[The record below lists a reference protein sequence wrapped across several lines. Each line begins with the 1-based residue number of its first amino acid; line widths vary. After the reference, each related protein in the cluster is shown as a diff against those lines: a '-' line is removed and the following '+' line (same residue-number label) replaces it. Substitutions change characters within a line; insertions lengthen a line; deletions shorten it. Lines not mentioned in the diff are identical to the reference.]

1 MDMKKLHLL
10 CTVALLVSLLSGCAE
25 MNRAPA
31 PAPAPS
37 ASPVLDRIL
46 SRGELRVG
54 MSGDMPP
61 LNMTT
66 KEDKIIGLDA
76 DLAALAADA
85 MGVKLNV
92 QKMAFSGLLPAL
104 EAGSIDMIISNM
116 TMTPDRNLK
125 VAFVGPYF
133 ISGKGLLTKNS
144 TISQAKK
151 LEDIDN
157 PKFTVVALKGSTS
170 EAVARKGLPQARLMT
185 VGTENEGVRM
195 VLDGKADAMLADF
208 PICVVAA
215 YRNQGSGLVSV
226 AAPITY
232 EPIGIAVPKGDPH
245 LLNWLDNFIR
255 GIEKAGYM
263 KDLGQKWFAKPT
275 WVDQLK

>member
-1 MDMKKLHLL
+1 MKRMHWL
-10 CTVALLVSLLSGCAE
+10 CVVVVIVSILSGCAE

-31 PAPAPS
+31 PS
-37 ASPVLDRIL
+37 SSPVMDRIL

-61 LNMTT
+61 LNMLT

-76 DLAALAADA
+76 DLAALMADA
-85 MGVKLNV
+85 MGVKLSV
-92 QKMAFSGLLPAL
+92 QKITFSGLLAAL

-133 ISGKGLLTKNS
+133 TSGKGLLTKNS
-144 TISQAKK
+144 TIAQAKK

-157 PKFTVVALKGSTS
+157 SKFTVVALKGSTS

-185 VGTENEGVRM
+185 VGTENEGVKM
-195 VLDGKADAMLADF
+195 VIDGKADAMLADF

-226 AAPITY
+226 VAPLTY
-232 EPIGIAVPKGDPH
+232 EPIGIAVPKGDPQ
-245 LLNWLDNFIR
+245 LVNWLQNFVNS
-255 GIEKAGYM
+255 IEKAGYM
-263 KDLGQKWFAKPT
+263 KGLGEKWFAKPT
-275 WVDQLK
+275 WIDQLK

>member
-1 MDMKKLHLL
+1 MKRMHWL
-10 CTVALLVSLLSGCAE
+10 CVVVVIVSILSGCAE

-31 PAPAPS
+31 PS
-37 ASPVLDRIL
+37 SSPVMDRIL

-61 LNMTT
+61 LNMLT

-76 DLAALAADA
+76 DLAALVADA
-85 MGVKLNV
+85 MGVKLSV
-92 QKMAFSGLLPAL
+92 QKITFSGLLAAL

-133 ISGKGLLTKNS
+133 TSGKGLLTKNS
-144 TISQAKK
+144 TLSQAKK

-226 AAPITY
+226 VAPLTY
-232 EPIGIAVPKGDPH
+232 EPIGIAVPKGDPQ
-245 LLNWLDNFIR
+245 LVNWLQNFVNS
-255 GIEKAGYM
+255 IEKAGYM
-263 KDLGQKWFAKPT
+263 KGLGEKWFAKPT
-275 WVDQLK
+275 WIDQLK

>member
-1 MDMKKLHLL
+1 MKKLLL
-10 CTVALLVSLLSGCAE
+10 FCSLALVVSFLSGCAE

-31 PAPAPS
+31 PSP
-37 ASPVLDRIL
+37 SPVLDRIL

-76 DLAALAADA
+76 DLAAMAADA

-92 QKMAFSGLLPAL
+92 QKMAFAGLLPAL

-133 ISGKGLLTKNS
+133 TSGKGLLTKRS
-144 TISQAKK
+144 TLAEAKK
-151 LEDIDN
+151 LEDLN
-157 PKFTVVALKGSTS
+157 SPQFTFAALKGSTS
-170 EAVARKGLPQARLMT
+170 EAVTRKGAPQAKLLT
-185 VGTENEGVRM
+185 VNTENEGVQM
-195 VLDGKADAMLADF
+195 VIDGKADGMLADF
-208 PICVVAA
+208 PICAVAA
-215 YRNQGSGLVSV
+215 FRHQGSGLVPVV
-226 AAPITY
+226 APLTY
-232 EPIGIAVPKGDPH
+232 EPIGIAVPKGDPQ
-245 LLNWLDNFIR
+245 LVNWLQNFLNS
-255 GIEKAGYM
+255 IEKAGYM
-263 KDLGQKWFAKPT
+263 KGLGEKWFAKPT
-275 WVDQLK
+275 WIDQLK

>member
-1 MDMKKLHLL
+1 MKKLQLL
-10 CTVALLVSLLSGCAE
+10 WALTVIVSLLSGCAE

-31 PAPAPS
+31 PS
-37 ASPVLDRIL
+37 SSPVMDRFL

-76 DLAALAADA
+76 DLAAMAADA

-92 QKMAFSGLLPAL
+92 QKMAFAGLLPAL

-133 ISGKGLLTKNS
+133 TSGKGLLTKRS
-144 TISQAKK
+144 TLAEAKK
-151 LEDIDN
+151 LEDLN
-157 PKFTVVALKGSTS
+157 SPQFTFVVLKGSTS
-170 EAVARKGLPQARLMT
+170 EAVTRKGAPQAKLLT
-185 VGTENEGVRM
+185 VNTENEGVQT
-195 VLDGKADAMLADF
+195 VIDGKADGMLADF
-208 PICVVAA
+208 PICAVAA
-215 YRNQGSGLVSV
+215 YRHQGFGLVPV

-232 EPIGIAVPKGDPH
+232 EPIGIAVPKGDPQ
-245 LLNWLDNFIR
+245 LINWLQNFLHS
-255 GIEKAGYM
+255 IEKAGYM
-263 KDLGQKWFAKPT
+263 KDLGEKWFAKPT
-275 WVDQLK
+275 WIDQLK

>member
-1 MDMKKLHLL
+1 MKKLQLV
-10 CTVALLVSLLSGCAE
+10 CALVVVVSLLSGCAE

-31 PAPAPS
+31 PS
-37 ASPVLDRIL
+37 SSPVLDRIL

-76 DLAALAADA
+76 DLAAMIANA
-85 MGVKLNV
+85 MGVKLNI
-92 QKMAFSGLLPAL
+92 QKMQFSGLLAAL

-133 ISGKGLLTKNS
+133 ISGKGLLTKS
-144 TISQAKK
+144 SVLAQTKSFK
-151 LEDIDN
+151 EIDN
-157 PKFTVVALKGSTS
+157 PNFTIVALKGSTS
-170 EAVARKGLPQARLMT
+170 EAVTQKGAPQAKLVT
-185 VGTENEGVRM
+185 VATENDGVKM
-195 VLDGKADAMLADF
+195 VIDGKADAMLADH

-215 YRNQGSGLVSV
+215 YRNQGSGLVPL

-232 EPIGIAVPKGDPH
+232 EPIGIAVPKGDP
-245 LLNWLDNFIR
+245 LLVNWLQNFLNSID
-255 GIEKAGYM
+255 KAGYL
-263 KDLGQKWFAKPT
+263 KSLGEKWFAKPT

>member
-1 MDMKKLHLL
+1 MKRMHWL
-10 CTVALLVSLLSGCAE
+10 CVVVAIVSILSGCAE

-31 PAPAPS
+31 PS
-37 ASPVLDRIL
+37 SSPVMDRIL

-61 LNMTT
+61 LNMLT

-76 DLAALAADA
+76 DLAALVADA
-85 MGVKLNV
+85 MGVKLSV
-92 QKMAFSGLLPAL
+92 QKITFSGLLAAL

-133 ISGKGLLTKNS
+133 TSGKGLLTKNS
-144 TISQAKK
+144 AIAQAKK

-157 PKFTVVALKGSTS
+157 SKFTVVALKGSTS

-185 VGTENEGVRM
+185 VGTENEGVKM
-195 VLDGKADAMLADF
+195 VIDGKADAMLADF

-226 AAPITY
+226 VAPLTY
-232 EPIGIAVPKGDPH
+232 EPIGIAVPKGDPQ
-245 LLNWLDNFIR
+245 LVNWLQNFVNS
-255 GIEKAGYM
+255 IEKAGYM
-263 KDLGQKWFAKPT
+263 KGLGEKWFAKPT
-275 WVDQLK
+275 WIDQLK